1 MGAFM
6 PKGIHRSA
14 CYLSHT
20 ISKRTV
26 IASFQEG
33 SRTREWL
40 ESLNEDQW
48 AITAFVPETRLVCAV
63 VDSGHGVQTHL
74 ALTLP
79 VVNYLRTV

>member
-1 MGAFM
+1 M
-6 PKGIHRSA
+6 PKGIHKDA
-14 CYLSHT
+14 CYVSQR

-33 SRTREWL
+33 SRTRAWL
-40 ESLNEDQW
+40 ESLREDQW
-48 AITAFVPETRLVCAV
+48 AITAFVPETKLVCAV

-79 VVNYLRTV
+79 VIDSRPV